1 MFAILLILNACGS
14 HETPAPAEPSEPSET
29 LETTETTE
37 DTEVMDSSESSE
49 PSETSESS
57 EPTQSSE
64 PAGSASGDAA
74 SETQEGSAQ
83 SDTPAD
89 TDADVSG
96 PAASKES
103 SDPLVY
109 FTSDISAEG
118 LVRIYESLG
127 WDPQGKPAVKI
138 STGEPPASNS
148 CENSGRH
155 HRRVQHGLRRI
166 ALQCRYA

>member
-1 MFAILLILNACGS
+1 MKKIKWAALVFAILLILNACGS

-37 DTEVMDSSESSE
+37 DTETMDSSESSE
-49 PSETSESS
+49 PSEASEA
-57 EPTQSSE
+57 SE

-83 SDTPAD
+83 SDTSAD
-89 TDADVSG
+89 TDADVSE
-96 PAASKES
+96 PVASKES

-138 STGEPPASNS
+138 STGEPPA
-148 CENSGRH
+148 
-155 HRRVQHGLRRI
+155 RVQHGLRRI

>member
-37 DTEVMDSSESSE
+37 DTETMDSSESSE
-49 PSETSESS
+49 PSEASEA
-57 EPTQSSE
+57 SE

-96 PAASKES
+96 PAASFQS
-103 SDPLVY
+103 LPLQKKAVIPLY
-109 FTSDISAEG
+109 ISR
-118 LVRIYESLG
+118 RIS
-127 WDPQGKPAVKI
+127 
-138 STGEPPASNS
+138 
-148 CENSGRH
+148 
-155 HRRVQHGLRRI
+155 LRRDWSESMNPL
-166 ALQCRYA
+166 AGTRRENRPLRSLQVSRRQAIICGLS